1 MSSKVYFT
9 KDISPEGLA
18 RIYDALGT
26 ALKGRVAVKISTGEP
41 GGHNYLHPE
50 LIAPLVKRLN
60 GTIVECNTAYD
71 GYRIVMVEQ
80 SSDTVAQG
88 VVISQDPPAGSEK
101 LMDDQ
106 IIQITVSSGPSL
118 VEMPDIIGFTQANA
132 SKKLDALGIQYKMV
146 MVDND
151 GTMAAGCVASTD
163 YKAGT
168 KINTE
173 NVTVIVSIAG
183 ERDDT
188 LVAQTGNAAESNS
201 ASPEGEAVTEGD

>member
-1 MSSKVYFT
+1 MPNLVGLRYT
-9 KDISPEGLA
+9 TDI
-18 RIYDALGT
+18 
-26 ALKGRVAVKISTGEP
+26 KGNS
-41 GGHNYLHPE
+41 
-50 LIAPLVKRLN
+50 
-60 GTIVECNTAYD
+60 AYD
-71 GYRIVMVEQ
+71 DYRIVMVEQ

-201 ASPEGEAVTEGD
+201 ASSEGKAVTEGD

>member
-1 MSSKVYFT
+1 
-9 KDISPEGLA
+9 
-18 RIYDALGT
+18 
-26 ALKGRVAVKISTGEP
+26 
-41 GGHNYLHPE
+41 
-50 LIAPLVKRLN
+50 
-60 GTIVECNTAYD
+60 
-71 GYRIVMVEQ
+71 
-80 SSDTVAQG
+80 
-88 VVISQDPPAGSEK
+88 
-101 LMDDQ
+101 MDDQ

-201 ASPEGEAVTEGD
+201 ASSEGEAVPEGD

>member
-1 MSSKVYFT
+1 M
-9 KDISPEGLA
+9 E
-18 RIYDALGT
+18 
-26 ALKGRVAVKISTGEP
+26 
-41 GGHNYLHPE
+41 
-50 LIAPLVKRLN
+50 
-60 GTIVECNTAYD
+60 
-71 GYRIVMVEQ
+71 
-80 SSDTVAQG
+80 
-88 VVISQDPPAGSEK
+88 
-101 LMDDQ
+101 DQ
-106 IIQITVSSGPSL
+106 ILQIVVSSGPNL

-151 GTMAAGCVASTD
+151 GTMAAGCVAKTD
-163 YKAGT
+163 YTAGT

-188 LVAQTGNAAESNS
+188 LVAQTGNAAEGNS

>member
-1 MSSKVYFT
+1 
-9 KDISPEGLA
+9 
-18 RIYDALGT
+18 
-26 ALKGRVAVKISTGEP
+26 
-41 GGHNYLHPE
+41 
-50 LIAPLVKRLN
+50 
-60 GTIVECNTAYD
+60 
-71 GYRIVMVEQ
+71 MVEQ

-88 VVISQDPPAGSEK
+88 VVISQDPPAGTEK

-106 IIQITVSSGPSL
+106 IIQITVSSGPNL

-151 GTMAAGCVASTD
+151 GTMAAGCVAKTD
-163 YKAGT
+163 YLAGT

-188 LVAQTGNAAESNS
+188 LVVQTGGGQENNE

>member
-1 MSSKVYFT
+1 
-9 KDISPEGLA
+9 
-18 RIYDALGT
+18 
-26 ALKGRVAVKISTGEP
+26 
-41 GGHNYLHPE
+41 
-50 LIAPLVKRLN
+50 
-60 GTIVECNTAYD
+60 
-71 GYRIVMVEQ
+71 
-80 SSDTVAQG
+80 
-88 VVISQDPPAGSEK
+88 
-101 LMDDQ
+101 MDDQ

-188 LVAQTGNAAESNS
+188 LVRRRGMRQKAIRLPLRGKLSPKVTDEGQVFRDTPLTGDHRNAAPHPAAGPPFSY
-201 ASPEGEAVTEGD
+201 ALRAAFGGCAPTRACGRSPKGEGEAKQKEQSRQETALFLVHFQAMPTRRD